1 MILILFEIHFDL
13 LWRVGTVMEATRT
26 EVAIPEKKVSRDL
39 IECEFVL
46 YCLFGQMS
54 INVRLEFGVLLL
66 QSLIAFTQFRRSA
79 LSVAMVSFCEKEEP
93 SHRETSVAMIPT
105 TGPTAVF
112 TKPAYFLSVG
122 SVMMGLI

>member
-1 MILILFEIHFDL
+1 
-13 LWRVGTVMEATRT
+13 MEATRT

-66 QSLIAFTQFRRSA
+66 QNLIAFTQFRFRRSA